1 MKSVCSLAFAG
12 LLAAV
17 VPAAAQ
23 DKPFSMAGTWLNK
36 GESVS
41 IGESHH
47 PEHHVRESEPK
58 VVQTSLRFV
67 IDTHVGTSFWGTA
80 TGASGAPE
88 RIVGATNGK
97 RGSAV
102 NARGGIYQFVVVDA
116 NTLETCYAVRTD
128 KHLAASCTTWTRQ

>member
-1 MKSVCSLAFAG
+1 MRSLLSLAFVG
-12 LLAAV
+12 LLASAA
-17 VPAAAQ
+17 PAAAQ
-23 DKPFSMAGTWLNK
+23 DRPFSMVGTWLNK

-41 IGESHH
+41 IGDSHH
-47 PEHHVRESEPK
+47 PEHSVKEAEPK

-67 IDTHVGTSFWGTA
+67 IDKHVGTSFWGTS
-80 TGASGAPE
+80 TGASGVPE

-116 NTLETCYAVRTD
+116 NTLESCYAVRTENF
-128 KHLAASCTTWTRQ
+128 LAASCTTWTRQ

>member
-1 MKSVCSLAFAG
+1 MRNLLSVALVG
-12 LLAAV
+12 LLASAAPAV
-17 VPAAAQ
+17 AQ

-41 IGESHH
+41 LGESHH
-47 PEHHVRESEPK
+47 PEHGHKEPEPK

-67 IDTHVGTSFWGTA
+67 IDKHVGTSFWGTA
-80 TGASGAPE
+80 TGASGVPE

-102 NARGGIYQFVVVDA
+102 NARGGIYQFVVADA
-116 NTLETCYAVRTD
+116 NTLETCYAVRTE
-128 KHLAASCTTWTRQ
+128 KFLAASCTTWIRQ